1 MSRRE
6 RTLRV
11 LNEGYRL
18 SLRGAW
24 KRYLRAARNPAAAQE
39 ARLRALL
46 RETRGTAFAKAHGLA
61 RVKTL
66 EGFQDAVPIRD
77 YDGHAPWIE
86 RLKQGEARVLTRSA
100 PIVFEKS
107 SGSTHVAKYLPYT
120 RPFLDEYSAGTG
132 PWLYDLLTQ
141 RPALRRGSSYW
152 SISPAGVRDEVTPGG
167 TRIGFE
173 DDTEYFP
180 ASVRKLLRHL
190 LPVPPQVARLP
201 DVPTCRYVTLR
212 YLLADPCLGFLSV
225 WSPSYLTLLLEFA
238 RTHADRLAW
247 DLAHGTLSPPSGR
260 LDHPFPDLPRA
271 DSAQAARVREAFP
284 PSGPLRLERV
294 WPLLALVSCWAD
306 AAAAQQL
313 PALKALLP
321 QSVEVQPKGL
331 FATEGALSFPLLD
344 HPGASLIPH
353 GHLVELEPVG
363 APESRPLPLHAAVH
377 GERYL
382 PLLTTQGGLFRY
394 RLGDVV
400 EVVGRFEE
408 TPLVRFVGRAD
419 GVSDLAGE
427 KLAPGQVAAAIEVAS
442 SETGVRPGFA
452 ILAPVVGEGGAP
464 GGYRLYAESG
474 DPVSLAR
481 LAIALEKALRAGYHY
496 DHCRRLEQLEPV
508 GARLVEA
515 GWARYEAALVARG
528 VRAGDVKPSALRRE
542 LWWGEVFPAEPERS
556 ARSGWD

>member
-6 RTLRV
+6 RVLRA

-24 KRYLRAARNPAAAQE
+24 RAYRKAARDPEAAQR

-46 RETRGTAFAKAHGLA
+46 RETKGTAFAAAHDLQ
-61 RVKTL
+61 RVKSL
-66 EGFQDAVPIRD
+66 RDFQDAVPIRD
-77 YDGHAPWIE
+77 YEGHAPWIE

-100 PIVFEKS
+100 PVVFEKS
-107 SGSTHVAKYLPYT
+107 SGSTHAAKYLPYT
-120 RPFLDEYSAGTG
+120 RPFLEEYSAGTG
-132 PWLYDLLTQ
+132 PWLYDLLTR

-167 TRIGFE
+167 TRVGFE

-180 ASVRKLLRHL
+180 APVRKLLRRL
-190 LPVPPQVARLP
+190 LPVPPEVARLP

-238 RTHADRLAW
+238 RTHAERLAW
-247 DLAHGTLSPPSGR
+247 DVARGTLSPPSGA
-260 LDHPFPDLPRA
+260 LQQPFPDLPGASRPRA
-271 DSAQAARVREAFP
+271 ERIREAFP
-284 PSGPLRLERV
+284 ASGPLRLERL
-294 WPLLALVSCWAD
+294 WPNLALVSCWAD

-313 PALKALLP
+313 PTLRALLP
-321 QSVEVQPKGL
+321 GSVEVQPKGL

-344 HPGASLIPH
+344 RPGATLIPH
-353 GHLVELEPVG
+353 GHLVELQPAGEPD
-363 APESRPLPLHAAVH
+363 ARPLPLHAA
-377 GERYL
+377 EPEQRYL

-400 EVVGRFEE
+400 EVVGHYEQ

-427 KLAPGQVAAAIEVAS
+427 KLAPGQVAAAIAS
-442 SETGVRPGFA
+442 AAAETGVEPGFA
-452 ILAPVVGEGGAP
+452 ILAPVQGEDGAP
-464 GGYRLYAESG
+464 RGYRLFAETK

-481 LAIALEKALRAGYHY
+481 LALALEEALRTGYHY

-508 GARLVEA
+508 SARRVER

-528 VRAGDVKPSALRRE
+528 VRAGDIKPSALRRE
-542 LWWGEVFPAEPERS
+542 AWWDEVFPNDE
-556 ARSGWD
+556 